1 MAALIVRFV
10 LGAVF
15 LIAGTAKLVSLPDSK
30 GPLKEFGVP
39 RPLLGLAAWLLAIVE
54 ILTGLLLF
62 PSSTARWG
70 AAAAIALSAI
80 FAGTVLVALARGRRP
95 DCQCFG
101 SLYSR
106 PVSRWTLG
114 RVGMMALGAAYVGSA
129 AATVPPVPVDFAS
142 LRIPQSVLIVLSVLL
157 AAALVTIA
165 VAHFRLLQRYGT
177 TLLALETTPAAAGK
191 ALAIT
196 RQAPSFELLSAA
208 GGMKTQTP
216 ALL

>member
-30 GPLKEFGVP
+30 GPLKEFGLP
-39 RPLLGLAAWLLAIVE
+39 RLLLSLAAWLLAIVE
-54 ILTGLLLF
+54 TLTGLLLF

-70 AAAAIALSAI
+70 AAAAIALSAL
-80 FAGTVLVALARGRRP
+80 FAGIVVIALARGRRP

-106 PVSRWTLG
+106 PVNRWTLG

-129 AATVPPVPVDFAS
+129 AATVSPVSIDFAS

-177 TLLALETTPAAAGK
+177 TLLALETTPAGAGQ